1 MLYAIYMLYMY
12 ILVLF
17 YIFFQSANLLG
28 VKMLCVNL
36 EGASL
41 KGCNFE
47 DPAGSRAN
55 MEGKICA
62 SVDLFCSKEMLIVN
76 SLTASEKRST

>member
-1 MLYAIYMLYMY
+1 MY
-12 ILVLF
+12 CCFI
-17 YIFFQSANLLG
+17 FQSANLLG

-55 MEGKICA
+55 MEGTG
-62 SVDLFCSKEMLIVN
+62 VLVFF
-76 SLTASEKRST
+76 

>member
-1 MLYAIYMLYMY
+1 
-12 ILVLF
+12 
-17 YIFFQSANLLG
+17 
-28 VKMLCVNL
+28 MLCVNL

-55 MEGKICA
+55 MEGKLRCRICRTTSGITLA
-62 SVDLFCSKEMLIVN
+62 DKQKGPF
-76 SLTASEKRST
+76 

>member
-1 MLYAIYMLYMY
+1 
-12 ILVLF
+12 
-17 YIFFQSANLLG
+17 
-28 VKMLCVNL
+28 MLCVNL

-55 MEGKICA
+55 MEGKG
-62 SVDLFCSKEMLIVN
+62 VLVYL
-76 SLTASEKRST
+76 